1 MVEGATVAADA
12 LVVDSFDRVTGSVGV
27 GDLACC
33 VVCLSLIGL
42 GECVPRRT
50 AWRGCR
56 GSRRHRR
63 NNAYSFF
70 LSLISRVFNV
80 EYQWG
85 DETYAGGPSVESLK
99 LLETAYAFVVQETV
113 ILDRTIWI
121 YQRHLNKEII
131 RYFRPSAQM

>member
-1 MVEGATVAADA
+1 MNLANASPDVSLGEAA
-12 LVVDSFDRVTGSVGV
+12 VGV
-27 GDLACC
+27 DVIVGVMHIL
-33 VVCLSLIGL
+33 V
-42 GECVPRRT
+42 
-50 AWRGCR
+50 
-56 GSRRHRR
+56 
-63 NNAYSFF
+63 F
-70 LSLISRVFNV
+70 LSLISRVFDV